1 MGGDSAQVSTY
12 EAPQQVGY
20 GIQENLGNT
29 GQGFMNELLS
39 RQNQGLPDDIKALI
53 KKGIEDTQNASIV
66 SAKRQMKEA
75 TAGKQLPTGA
85 IMNGL
90 ADLYSQKATAV
101 NQGNTDIAF
110 KDYDAKSKNQQ
121 NALQGF
127 MGLQGLASGI
137 AGNKNQLAFN
147 LSNAKNQY
155 GMNKYQ
161 IDKEN
166 EMDWGKIF
174 GDLVGAAGTVGGAA
188 IMASR
193 REYKKNI
200 NFVRNVKGINFY
212 NFEYKDSKH
221 GTGKQYGV
229 MIDEIENILPQAIVG
244 DKVDYRIV
252 NSYIGG

>member
-1 MGGDSAQVSTY
+1 MGGEGTQVPTY
-12 EAPQQVGY
+12 QDPNLVGY
-20 GIQENLGNT
+20 GIEENLGST
-29 GQGFMNELLS
+29 GQGFMNDLLA
-39 RQNQGLPDDIKALI
+39 RQNQGLPDEIKNLI
-53 KKGIEDTQNASIV
+53 RKGIEDTQNASIV

-85 IMNGL
+85 IMSGL

-110 KDYDAKSKNQQ
+110 KDYDAKTKNQA

-166 EMDWGKIF
+166 EFSFGKLF
-174 GDLVGAAGTVGGAA
+174 GDLFNVGGSVLGG
-188 IMASR
+188 MAT
-193 REYKKNI
+193 
-200 NFVRNVKGINFY
+200 G
-212 NFEYKDSKH
+212 
-221 GTGKQYGV
+221 GTGFFKRKG
-229 MIDEIENILPQAIVG
+229 
-244 DKVDYRIV
+244 
-252 NSYIGG
+252 